1 MLNIFKKS
9 NKKTD
14 ETDNVM
20 LEIKRR
26 AEVNAEARKM
36 AEAMTSGMKVTKPA
50 VVGKTPV
57 KGINQYAEAIVRID
71 SILDKVAAYDN
82 SKIGVLAEL
91 MLALETGDDKN
102 LITFLKKP
110 DKKIR
115 VKKKKSSWAKK

>member
-1 MLNIFKKS
+1 
-9 NKKTD
+9 
-14 ETDNVM
+14 M